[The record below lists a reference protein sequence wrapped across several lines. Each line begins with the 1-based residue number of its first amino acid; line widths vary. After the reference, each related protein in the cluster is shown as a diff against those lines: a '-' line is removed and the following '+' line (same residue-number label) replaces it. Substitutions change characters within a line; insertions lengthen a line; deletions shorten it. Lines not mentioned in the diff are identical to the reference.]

1 MHLIA
6 PLDKQFSILYGLL
19 TDHISENVDYKVN
32 FNCYCNL
39 FVFSFVYIFY
49 VSTMIEATHA
59 GDCILYNSKS
69 NKPCC

>member
-19 TDHISENVDYKVN
+19 TDHISENVDYKVISIVIVI
-32 FNCYCNL
+32 FAL
-39 FVFSFVYIFY
+39 PFVYIFY
-49 VSTMIEATHA
+49 VSTMIEATNA